1 MNFRILVAIAALLAV
16 SLGLRGERPDSIE
29 YSAEVIA
36 NASSGDWAP
45 YMIGSWNSGRVTEA
59 SGGWL
64 DLSARKSLD
73 LGKRFSWSA
82 GVEAIFGGGTR
93 AEYERYNAAD
103 NTYYMHREGTAPARL
118 LQLWGEVKFRGVF
131 AMAGMRAERSL
142 IVAEGLSSGDI
153 TRSENA
159 RPIPGV
165 TVGFVDFQNIPF
177 TKGWV
182 QIEGQIMYGRMTD
195 TGWKESH
202 FNYLNHFIAGDLMYT
217 YKRCYF
223 RTKPTQPLY
232 VTVGMQTGGLFG
244 GNTTWYSSGK
254 VSKREDRGFHV
265 KDLWEMF
272 FPSEGSGEG
281 YYKGSSLGSWDFRAD
296 LRLRTG
302 HRLAAYFEWP
312 WEDGSGIG
320 RRNGW
325 DGLWGL
331 EYRAPRESW
340 VDAAVLE
347 YLDFTNMSGPIHWA
361 PGDSKNP
368 SITTQA
374 TGGDNYWNNDF
385 YGSWTNYGMS
395 IGTPFILAP
404 VYNSDGYLQ
413 FKHNRARGFH
423 AALEGR
429 VAPQWRYKAMVS
441 YQKAWGDGRRPI
453 GIALHDTSAM
463 VEALWA
469 KGAGSPWSASL
480 RLALDAGHLR
490 GNNFGAMLTVRYSG
504 ALKFKK
510 Q

>member
-16 SLGLRGERPDSIE
+16 SLGLRGARPDSIE

-118 LQLWGEVKFRGVF
+118 LQLWGEVKFRGGF

-202 FNYLNHFIAGDLMYT
+202 FNYLNHFIAGDL
-217 YKRCYF
+217 
-223 RTKPTQPLY
+223 
-232 VTVGMQTGGLFG
+232 
-244 GNTTWYSSGK
+244 
-254 VSKREDRGFHV
+254 
-265 KDLWEMF
+265 
-272 FPSEGSGEG
+272 
-281 YYKGSSLGSWDFRAD
+281 
-296 LRLRTG
+296 
-302 HRLAAYFEWP
+302 
-312 WEDGSGIG
+312 
-320 RRNGW
+320 
-325 DGLWGL
+325 
-331 EYRAPRESW
+331 
-340 VDAAVLE
+340 
-347 YLDFTNMSGPIHWA
+347 
-361 PGDSKNP
+361 
-368 SITTQA
+368 
-374 TGGDNYWNNDF
+374 
-385 YGSWTNYGMS
+385 
-395 IGTPFILAP
+395 ILP
-404 VYNSDGYLQ
+404 D
-413 FKHNRARGFH
+413 
-423 AALEGR
+423 
-429 VAPQWRYKAMVS
+429 
-441 YQKAWGDGRRPI
+441 
-453 GIALHDTSAM
+453 
-463 VEALWA
+463 
-469 KGAGSPWSASL
+469 
-480 RLALDAGHLR
+480 
-490 GNNFGAMLTVRYSG
+490 
-504 ALKFKK
+504 
-510 Q
+510 